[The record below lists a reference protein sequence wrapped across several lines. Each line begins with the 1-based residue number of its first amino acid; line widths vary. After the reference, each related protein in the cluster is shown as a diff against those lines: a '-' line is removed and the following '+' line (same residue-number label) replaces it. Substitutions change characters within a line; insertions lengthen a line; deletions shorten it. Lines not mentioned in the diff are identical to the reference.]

1 MKKSIFAIASA
12 VVLMAASCSN
22 EKKAAEATE
31 PAAEEVAVVEVY
43 SGILP
48 AADAEGVLYDLTLN
62 YNEDGVGTYTLNE
75 TYMVADTTATNVA
88 VATEGD
94 FVVTDKDG
102 KKYIALTKDAT
113 KATEEEANDT
123 IFFLVDSDST
133 ITMVNAQLEPA
144 ATDLNYTLTLQ
155 K

>member
-1 MKKSIFAIASA
+1 MKKSIFALASA

-31 PAAEEVAVVEVY
+31 PVCEEACVEVY
-43 SGILP
+43 SGVLP
-48 AADAEGVLYDLTLN
+48 AADAEGVLYDLKLE
-62 YNEDGVGTYTLNE
+62 YNEEGVGTYTLNE
-75 TYMVADTTATNVA
+75 TYMVADTTATNVT

-94 FVVTDKDG
+94 FVVENKDG

-113 KATEEEANDT
+113 KATDEEVNDT

-133 ITMVNAQLEPA
+133 ITMVNAELEPA
-144 ATDLNYTLTLQ
+144 VTDLNYTLNLQ